1 MFAKYPLIKDKT
13 GNMVYSFLT
22 GITLHKNRFEYSMK
36 ERAYL
41 WTPQTNVIIFVKNT
55 LFTSIKITTYIFL

>member
-13 GNMVYSFLT
+13 GNMVYTFLT
-22 GITLHKNRFEYSMK
+22 GITLRKNRFEYSMK

-41 WTPQTNVIIFVKNT
+41 
-55 LFTSIKITTYIFL
+55 